1 MILTRVYNSGHRAW
15 VRVQTDAQMESE
27 IAFNR
32 SNRPGVALF
41 REATCVEMGY
51 LGAER
56 CAEIAEELRIK
67 FEEQRS

>member
-1 MILTRVYNSGHRAW
+1 

-32 SNRPGVALF
+32 SNRAGVALF

-51 LGAER
+51 LGAGR
-56 CAEIAEELRIK
+56 CADIEEELRAK
-67 FEEQRS
+67 LEAGQLK